1 MHWLDIT
8 ILVALGI
15 GAGFGFWS
23 GLLWQV
29 ARVLSLVLALYAA
42 VTLNPHAAEWIG
54 TQWPDTGSVVC
65 KIGAFVAIF
74 LVVYVALYLI
84 TRVLHKAIKETKLEL
99 LDRVLGS
106 LLGMAKM
113 GAVVSAVCAGIAMLG
128 IPLTREWMEKSSL
141 APAFAK
147 GTDVAVNLIPK
158 EARERLDENV
168 QEARDQLQKKATD
181 AALDALKK

>member
-42 VTLNPHAAEWIG
+42 ISANPYAADWVAE
-54 TQWPDTGSVVC
+54 QWPDTGSVLC
-65 KIGAFVAIF
+65 KIAAFVAIF
-74 LVVYVALYLI
+74 LFVYVLLYLV
-84 TRVLHKAIKETKLEL
+84 TRMLHQAIKATKLEL
-99 LDRVLGS
+99 LDRILGA

-113 GAVVSAVCAGIAMLG
+113 AAVVSAICAGIAAVG
-128 IPLTREWMEKSSL
+128 IPLTRDWMGKSSL
-141 APAFAK
+141 APAFAR
-147 GTDVAVNLIPK
+147 GTDVAVSLIPK
-158 EARERLDENV
+158 EYRERLDENV

-181 AALDALKK
+181 VAMDALKK